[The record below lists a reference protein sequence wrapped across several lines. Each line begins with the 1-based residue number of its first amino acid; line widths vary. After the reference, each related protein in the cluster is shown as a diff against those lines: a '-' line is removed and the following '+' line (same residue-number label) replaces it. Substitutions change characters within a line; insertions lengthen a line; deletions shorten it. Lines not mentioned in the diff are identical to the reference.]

1 MKMRIRNKILITICS
16 LILLSLVGQI
26 VFNLFFSREFFMN
39 RQKTIIAEAYE
50 EIKNGYDDEL
60 DAINGIAENLQD
72 TYGVKTVIFKQDEI
86 IYSSGYSF
94 MMQGQRP
101 KMNPM
106 LQHAEFTIHPTVND
120 GQAFTV
126 THTR

>member
-1 MKMRIRNKILITICS
+1 
-16 LILLSLVGQI
+16 
-26 VFNLFFSREFFMN
+26 MN